1 MDLYK
6 DIVSLEN
13 LALAAAAEDRYE
25 DALRAHSQALEM
37 AKNMNRPRLMAVLFE
52 RVGWVLEVKGEIQ
65 QAVIAYESGVKA
77 LASKEEL
84 NLKKVLRSL
93 GAVSKGFDSQREPV
107 PDLYSE
113 AIAHDLKTAEAS
125 PTLAVSL
132 LINIGNVYFR
142 QPQEEPALNAY
153 QEALQRP
160 EIAQA
165 PRLRA
170 YALANI
176 GEIRRRRGEI
186 DAAAEALDEAMA
198 LFEMHANPLEKRRA
212 LALLA
217 GIARDRGKIEE
228 ALNSY
233 QQALKLYADA
243 NDPLGEGRTHAG
255 LGRLLLSQGRFADAQ
270 KSYQQAQKLAKQ
282 ENDKETLWHVYWG
295 LGRCYREA
303 KEFNKAL
310 RSFRKS
316 LSLIEARTDS
326 LRTDEGK
333 VTFLDSVQDVFD
345 QLIGVY
351 LEYAQLNAQSRYKQA
366 LRVAEDARA
375 RALRALMGGRERQ
388 RPSLGSRIRSS
399 RRRPF
404 AEQYQSYVE
413 LANDISSDWQHM
425 AAQMVPSTPSASDS
439 GLLANRSFDN
449 FSKLAPGTLSASKN
463 DILANHLFENSS
475 RLAQGTRSRS
485 STDRSTD
492 EPSADLAPTTV
503 ELPPLARLVFHL
515 LPDQTAI
522 FAVRPDGSVQGHV
535 AELGRQTLTERIEQ
549 LRQALGIDEE
559 LRGMDVDVE
568 LTRHSRRSGGTA
580 ASEATSLLRQL
591 YSDLI
596 APIAD
601 WLPTDGTPVV
611 IEPHGA
617 LWLLPFAALKLA
629 DGTWLIDKW
638 PLLYAPSAG
647 VLDEIRKEAD
657 YGEPSTLKAL
667 IAGNPT
673 MPKVPTQNGLQITLQ
688 PLPGAEKEAEEIA
701 ALFPPERHTLLLGA
715 NADLATIKKQA
726 TQHGI
731 LHLATHGIAYA
742 EDPYASFL
750 ALAAS
755 QEDNGDNGLLT
766 ARDAIGL
773 PLPADLVVLSACQTG
788 LGHISGDGM
797 IGLSRA
803 FLVAGARAVLVSQW
817 SVSDSATAALMTL
830 FYRSYITLDNKA
842 HALQLAMQRVRA
854 MPEYK
859 DPRYWA
865 SFVVVGA
872 EA

>member
-1 MDLYK
+1 MTIYK
-6 DIVSLEN
+6 KIVSLEN
-13 LALAAAAEDRYE
+13 LALEAAAEDRYE
-25 DALRAHSQALEM
+25 QALRAHSQALEM

-52 RVGWVLEVKGEIQ
+52 RVGRVLEAKGDIQ
-65 QAVIAYESGVKA
+65 QAVGAYEFGLKA
-77 LASKEEL
+77 LAAKEEL
-84 NLKKVLRSL
+84 KLREVLDSL
-93 GAVSKGFDSQREPV
+93 AAVGKEFYSQREPV

-113 AIAHDLKTAEAS
+113 AIAHDLETAEKS
-125 PTLAVSL
+125 PTLSVSL
-132 LINIGNVYFR
+132 LINIGNAYFR

-153 QEALQRP
+153 QKALQRP

-170 YALANI
+170 YVLANI
-176 GEIRRRRGEI
+176 GEIQRRHGEI
-186 DAAAEALDEAMA
+186 DAAAERLNEAMA
-198 LFEMHANPLEKRRA
+198 LFDTHANPLEKRRA

-217 GIARDRGKIEE
+217 GIARDRGNIEE
-228 ALNSY
+228 ALKKY
-233 QQALKLYADA
+233 QQALDLYAQA
-243 NDPLGEGRTHAG
+243 NDPLGEGRTYAG
-255 LGRLLLSQGRFADAQ
+255 LARLYLQQERFADAQ
-270 KSYQQAQKLAKQ
+270 NSYQQAQKLAKQ

-316 LSLIEARTDS
+316 LNLIDARTDS

-351 LEYAQLNAQSRYKQA
+351 LEDAQSNAQSNYKQA
-366 LRVAEDARA
+366 LRVAEDARG
-375 RALRALMGGRERQ
+375 RALRDLMGGRERQ
-388 RPSLGSRIRSS
+388 RASLGSSIRPS

-413 LANDISSDWQHM
+413 MTNDISSDRQHM
-425 AAQMVPSTPSASDS
+425 AAQMVPSTPSATRSA
-439 GLLANRSFDN
+439 LLPSQPFDN
-449 FSKLAPGTLSASKN
+449 FSKFAPGTPSAWTH
-463 DILANHLFENSS
+463 DILANHLFENLS
-475 RLAQGTRSRS
+475 RLAPSTRSPSRP
-485 STDRSTD
+485 RPSTD
-492 EPSADLAPTTV
+492 EPPADLAPTTV

-549 LRQALGIDEE
+549 LRQALGIDEQ
-559 LRGMDVDVE
+559 LRGMDV
-568 LTRHSRRSGGTA
+568 RHSRPSGGRA
-580 ASEATSLLRQL
+580 ASQATSRLRQL

-617 LWLLPFAALKLA
+617 LWLLPFAALLDDK
-629 DGTWLIDKW
+629 TWLIDKW

-657 YGEPSTLKAL
+657 YGKPSSLKAL
-667 IAGNPT
+667 IAGNPL
-673 MPKVPTQNGLQITLQ
+673 MPTVPTQKGLQITLQ
-688 PLPGAEKEAEEIA
+688 PLPGAEKEAKEIA
-701 ALFPPERHTLLLGA
+701 ALFPERHTLLLGA
-715 NADLATIKKQA
+715 NADLVTIKEQA

-742 EDPYASFL
+742 EDPYASFI

-755 QEDNGDNGLLT
+755 QEDNRDNGLLT
-766 ARDAIGL
+766 AQDAIKL
-773 PLPADLVVLSACQTG
+773 SLPADLVTLSACQTG

-803 FLVAGARAVLVSQW
+803 FLVAGTRAVLVSQW

-830 FYRSYITLDNKA
+830 FYRSYINLDNKA

-854 MPEYK
+854 MPQYK
-859 DPRYWA
+859 HPRYWA